1 MPVPVLPDAL
11 AVAREGLLAQSTL
24 TALVGTRIYD
34 RIPASPTWPLLVL
47 SVVDD
52 LELEW
57 HTGVARVQVDVW
69 GAGSSPTDAA
79 QALSIARTV
88 RSVARD
94 LRQSWAAGDISNA
107 APGTILPAPDPETG
121 RARYVIDLILETNP

>member
-1 MPVPVLPDAL
+1 MPVPVLPDSIAL
-11 AVAREGLLAQSTL
+11 AREALLAQSSL
-24 TALVGTRIYD
+24 TALVSTRIYD

-57 HTGVARVQVDVW
+57 HTGQARVQVDVW
-69 GAGSSPTDAA
+69 GRSGSPTDAA
-79 QALSIARTV
+79 EALNIARVV

-94 LRQSWAAGDISNA
+94 LRGSWAAGDVSNA
-107 APGTILPAPDPETG
+107 APGTIIPAPDPETG
-121 RARYVIDLILETNP
+121 RARYVIDLLLETNP